1 MDKRVLTRIEDEQ
14 KRLAISKIIDT
25 VNLASRHYEAKFTHF
40 LDPAVIYF
48 AEHSMYIDPGVKI
61 SFWGGYEGAE
71 RRIMCAAPEW
81 EQTELTDF
89 PLSCIKSV
97 SSGFN
102 ELTHRDYLGALMG
115 LGIKREQ
122 IGDIVINGS
131 CAYIFCKSDIFSY
144 IMNNLNKV
152 GRDGVRLCGADA
164 DEITSFER
172 NVKQIGVSV
181 ASLRLDSV
189 LAGVLNMSR
198 QASADLVKSCK
209 VKVNFDECEN
219 LSKILSCGDL
229 ISVRGFGRLK
239 ISGIGGTTKKG
250 RTHIFVEKY
259 L

>member
-1 MDKRVLTRIEDEQ
+1 MEKRTAAHTEDER
-14 KRLAISKIIDT
+14 KRLEISKIEDT
-25 VNLASRHYEAKFTHF
+25 VNLALRHCEAKFTHF
-40 LDPAVIYF
+40 LDPAVAY
-48 AEHSMYIDPGVKI
+48 YVKHNMGFGADVNI
-61 SFWGGYEGAE
+61 SFWGGREGAE
-71 RRIMCAAPEW
+71 REVMCAAPEW
-81 EQTELTDF
+81 EQPDTAKF
-89 PLSCIKSV
+89 PVSCIKSV

-122 IGDIVINGS
+122 IGDILINGG

-144 IMNNLNKV
+144 IINNLSKV
-152 GRDGVRLCGADA
+152 GKDGIRLCEANME
-164 DEITSFER
+164 EISEFKEKTECI
-172 NVKQIGVSV
+172 NVSV

-189 LAGVLNMSR
+189 LSAALNLSR
-198 QASADLVKSCK
+198 RASADLVKTCR

-239 ISGIGGTTKKG
+239 IGDIGGLSRKG
-250 RTHIFVEKY
+250 RTYISVERF